1 MAEVHVVGAICGA
14 KGWPGSA
21 NLFCRFEIVA
31 GDHWKLIEGA
41 ASGQTQTDDPADG
54 EHCVWNHPLDLHYVT
69 NAVSGWPRFRC
80 EVYHV
85 DRTTGKHELDGYGF
99 VFMPTAPGTYTLDC
113 VTWALQTPSMMDRL
127 WTWLSGLQPQLRT
140 LDTVSSPNDRYCL
153 NTTSRG
159 HVILEVTV
167 VLRHFER
174 YA

>member
-54 EHCVWNHPLDLHYVT
+54 EHC
-69 NAVSGWPRFRC
+69 
-80 EVYHV
+80 VYHV